1 MNLSWLLT
9 FEKSHSAL
17 RGWMNHRSAT
27 CCVLL
32 GVMIGTN
39 AHAFS
44 NSDVATDAKWSYQLG
59 ADAWRISA
67 STETDS
73 NLGLVNERSFLL
85 LPDTHTERPYKSAS
99 LYGWVVGNKP
109 LTSSTIFSFKAQ
121 ANQSLG
127 ARLDEAQIENHIS
140 PYLGFRF
147 GVVDYKTSWCRTY
160 EADSVWMRDVEPIC
174 NFPNFRDVTG
184 GAPGLQM
191 FVRKAW
197 GAYLTQVQLGVYRP
211 LMFDYATK
219 EFGDFVP
226 APSPN
231 DPYIVESNKKAG
243 FNINVLNLN
252 NAVEARLSVIKG
264 THRAFTPD
272 DDKLGTTKQTNQA
285 VYAALSFP
293 ITTTVFGRVTRFQ
306 QSQDATCVSDV
317 AAIGACNLN
326 YNFKKEFTSFEATSR
341 VSSQDLI
348 GIGLSET
355 IYRYT
360 ESVFLSYDFFFKNQI
375 RETNIKQLN
384 FSWRHDWAKGVF
396 TSMQFIKAL
405 HATQLTS
412 SAVTATTPS
421 SGHAIG
427 LRFGYQY

>member
-1 MNLSWLLT
+1 MRLSWLLAIS
-9 FEKSHSAL
+9 ESHLAL
-17 RGWMNHRSAT
+17 HGLMRYGAT
-27 CCVLL
+27 TCFFLIGLL
-32 GVMIGTN
+32 SWPS
-39 AHAFS
+39 AHALLNTDDTS
-44 NSDVATDAKWSYQLG
+44 NTQWSYQLG
-59 ADAWRISA
+59 VDTWRISA

-73 NLGLVNERSFLL
+73 NLGLVDERSFLL

-109 LTSSTIFSFKAQ
+109 LTGSTKFSFKAQ

-127 ARLDEAQIENHIS
+127 ARLDEAQIETHIS
-140 PYLGFRF
+140 PFLGFRF

-160 EADSVWMRDVEPIC
+160 EADSVWIRDVEPIC
-174 NFPNFRDVTG
+174 NFQNFRDVTG
-184 GAPGLQM
+184 GAPGVQL
-191 FVRKAW
+191 FVRKPW
-197 GAYLTQVQLGVYRP
+197 GAYLTQFQLGVYRP
-211 LMFDYATK
+211 LMFDYAAK

-272 DDKLGTTKQTNQA
+272 DDKLGTTKQSNQA

-293 ITTTVFGRVTRFQ
+293 ISTTVFGRFTRFH
-306 QSQDATCVSDV
+306 QSQDATCLSDV
-317 AAIGACNLN
+317 AAVGACNLN
-326 YNFKKEFTSFEATSR
+326 YNFKKEFTSVEATSR
-341 VSSQDLI
+341 VSSQDMI

-360 ESVFLSYDFFFKNQI
+360 QSVFLSYDFFFKNQI

-384 FSWRHDWAKGVF
+384 LAWRHDWAKGVF

-405 HATQLTS
+405 HATELTS
-412 SAVTATTPS
+412 SAVTTRTPS
-421 SGHAIG
+421 NGYAIG